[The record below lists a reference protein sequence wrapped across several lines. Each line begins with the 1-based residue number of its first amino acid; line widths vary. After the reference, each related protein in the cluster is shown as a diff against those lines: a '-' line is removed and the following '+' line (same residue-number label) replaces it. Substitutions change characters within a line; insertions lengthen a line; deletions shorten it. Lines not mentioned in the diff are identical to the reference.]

1 MNILT
6 AIECSVKHKWNL
18 ISFLNG
24 DETRVRMR
32 KRTARDSDDASDGGG
47 QPSSALV
54 RGLELLRAFKT
65 GDATLGNQEIIART
79 GLPKA
84 TVSRLT
90 FTLSELGY
98 LTYNSVLGRYS
109 LGPASVALGYSALT
123 SNAVVH
129 IARPLMQDLADR
141 TGAAIALGT
150 RDTLEMVYLSN
161 CRSES
166 LVTLRLNPGSHVPL
180 WNSGMG
186 LAYMAGI
193 EDHERDDVIARLCAA
208 EPESASQIVASV
220 AAAREEYLGRG
231 YITSFG
237 RWQSYIRAIGVPFV
251 PSDGSPTVAITCG
264 GIAELV
270 TDERAHSEMGPAL
283 VSLVA
288 ALKAR
293 LEGDVTASLVWP
305 SSSD

>member
-1 MNILT
+1 
-6 AIECSVKHKWNL
+6 
-18 ISFLNG
+18 
-24 DETRVRMR
+24 MR
-32 KRTARDSDDASDGGG
+32 KRTARDSDESGDGSSLH
-47 QPSSALV
+47 SSALV
-54 RGLELLRAFKT
+54 RGLDVLRAFKPA
-65 GDATLGNQEIIART
+65 DATLGNQEIIVRT

-109 LGPASVALGYSALT
+109 LGPASVSLGYSALT

-129 IARPLMQDLADR
+129 IARPLMQDLADQ

-150 RDTLEMVYLSN
+150 RDNLEMVYLSN

-166 LVTLRLNPGSHVPL
+166 LVTLRLNPGSHLPL

-186 LAYMAGI
+186 LAYMVGI
-193 EDHERDDVIARLCAA
+193 ELHEREDIIARLQAA
-208 EPESASQIVASV
+208 DPASAAQIAASV
-220 AAAREEYLGRG
+220 AAALEEYRLRG

-251 PSDGSPTVAITCG
+251 PTDGSPVVAITCG

-270 TDERAHSEMGPAL
+270 TDQRAHAEMGPAL

-288 ALKAR
+288 ALKSR
-293 LEGDVTASLVWP
+293 LEGDVTASLTFP
-305 SSSD
+305 STA

>member
-1 MNILT
+1 
-6 AIECSVKHKWNL
+6 
-18 ISFLNG
+18 
-24 DETRVRMR
+24 MR
-32 KRTARDSDDASDGGG
+32 KRTVKENDDAGEGGA
-47 QPSSALV
+47 QLSSALV
-54 RGLELLRAFKT
+54 RGLEVLRAFRA

-79 GLPKA
+79 NLPKA

-90 FTLSELGY
+90 YTLSELGY

-129 IARPLMQDLADR
+129 MARPLMQDLADR
-141 TGAAIALGT
+141 TGIAIALGM
-150 RDTLEMVYLSN
+150 RDNLEMVYLSN

-166 LVTLRLNPGSHVPL
+166 LVSLRLNPGSHVPL

-186 LAYMAGI
+186 LAYMVGLDDEERRALVEKLQKAEPQNSSEI
-193 EDHERDDVIARLCAA
+193 EDTVAHAVA
-208 EPESASQIVASV
+208 EYAE
-220 AAAREEYLGRG
+220 RG

-237 RWQSYIRAIGVPFV
+237 KWQSYIRAIGVPFQ
-251 PSDGSPTVAITCG
+251 PTDGSPLVAITCG

-270 TDERAHSEMGPAL
+270 TDERTHSELGPGLVAL
-283 VSLVA
+283 VT

-293 LEGDVTASLVWP
+293 LKGDVNAAA
-305 SSSD
+305 

>member
-1 MNILT
+1 
-6 AIECSVKHKWNL
+6 
-18 ISFLNG
+18 
-24 DETRVRMR
+24 MR
-32 KRTARDSDDASDGGG
+32 KRTTRDAVEPGDGGG
-47 QPSSALV
+47 QLSSALV
-54 RGLELLRAFKT
+54 RGLDVLRAFKP
-65 GDATLGNQEIIART
+65 GDATLGNQEIIIRT

-98 LTYNSVLGRYS
+98 LTYDGVLGRYS

-150 RDTLEMVYLSN
+150 RDNLEMVYLSN

-186 LAYMAGI
+186 LAYMVGI
-193 EDHERDDVIARLCAA
+193 EDKERDDLIARLQAA
-208 EPESASQIVASV
+208 EPESAARIAASV
-220 AAAREEYLGRG
+220 AAARQEYQKRG

-237 RWQSYIRAIGVPFV
+237 RWQSYIRAIGIPFT
-251 PSDGSPTVAITCG
+251 PTDGSPVVSITCG
-264 GIAELV
+264 GVSELI
-270 TDERAHSEMGPAL
+270 TDAQTHSVMGPAL

-293 LEGDVTASLVWP
+293 LEGDVTASLVFP
-305 SSSD
+305 SE